1 MFDSGVGSFGISAQ
15 LSGTETDCALVGLM
29 AQLHSCEAMLVERK
43 LAVVAEF
50 FTRRSAEHVEG
61 GTWTSSAHE
70 LAESEVGAVLTMG
83 RAAAGKLIGL
93 GFALKTRLHRTR
105 AAMASGE
112 LDFYRVG
119 LIESATANVSDEL
132 IDEVERLLL
141 EQVLAPP
148 VDGGIGLT
156 GRRLTAAIDRI
167 VARVDPEGMRE
178 RRRRALAD
186 RFVGVSAAEDGMA
199 RILGSI
205 PAEQARAFD
214 GRLRELAMSVCRH
227 DSRTYEQ
234 RRADALGALVSGSTV
249 LVCDCDRRDCPQDR
263 CGMVIIRR
271 PLVHVVMHESTF
283 AGSDT
288 PGSDEAAHLDG
299 YGVIS
304 AEHARDIAKDADVRE
319 VRVPADAEPEPTPE
333 PASALVYRPGA
344 ALDAWLRVFA
354 GSCQWPHCD
363 VPAWNCDLDHNDPF
377 NHTNPASG
385 GKTVAS
391 NLSAF
396 CRNHHRLKHSGKWQL
411 DPNPDRSITLTSQT
425 GHCYRTRAA
434 GLLASQQEPPPPE
447 GGKPRRTRLENKAA
461 RIRSER
467 KHRRVKIQHR
477 TAQRAERKRRQTFPI
492 STPRK
497 RVPHKTVDYGNDP
510 PPF

>member
-15 LSGTETDCALVGLM
+15 LSGTETDCALVDLM
-29 AQLHSCEAMLVERK
+29 AELHSCEAMLVERK

-105 AAMASGE
+105 AAMARGE

-119 LIESATANVSDEL
+119 LIESATANVGDEL

-249 LVCDCDRRDCPQDR
+249 LVCDCDRGDCPQDR
-263 CGMVIIRR
+263 SGLVIMRR
-271 PLVHVVMHESTF
+271 PLVHVVVHDSALH
-283 AGSDT
+283 AGSDE
-288 PGSDEAAHLDG
+288 PAHLDG

-304 AEHARDIAKDADVRE
+304 AEHARDIAKDATIKE
-319 VRVPADAEPEPTPE
+319 VRVPADPEPTPE
-333 PASALVYRPGA
+333 PASASVYRPGA
-344 ALDAWLRVFA
+344 ALDAWLRVIA

-377 NHTNPASG
+377 NHADAAQG

-396 CRNHHRLKHSGKWQL
+396 CRNHHRLKHSGKRL
-411 DPNPDRSITLTSQT
+411 LAPNPDRSLTLTSQT

-434 GLLASQQEPPPPE
+434 GLLTGMQEPPPPE

-467 KHRRVKIQHR
+467 NHRHIKIQHR
-477 TAQRAERKRRQTFPI
+477 TAQL

-497 RVPHKTVDYGNDP
+497 HVPSKPVDYGNDP

>member
-1 MFDSGVGSFGISAQ
+1 MFDPGVGSFGISAQ
-15 LSGTETDCALVGLM
+15 LSGTETDCALVDLM

-105 AAMASGE
+105 AAMARGE

-141 EQVLAPP
+141 AQVLAPP

-263 CGMVIIRR
+263 SGMIIIRR

-288 PGSDEAAHLDG
+288 PGSDEPAHLDG

-304 AEHARDIAKDADVRE
+304 AEHARDIAKDATVRE
-319 VRVPADAEPEPTPE
+319 VRVPETPE
-333 PASALVYRPGA
+333 PDSASVYRPRA
-344 ALDAWLRVFA
+344 ALDTWLRVSA

-377 NHTNPASG
+377 NHTNPAKG

-425 GHCYRTRAA
+425 GRCYRTRAA
-434 GLLASQQEPPPPE
+434 GLLAGMQEPPPPE

-461 RIRSER
+461 HIRSER
-467 KHRRVKIQHR
+467 KHRRVKIQNR
-477 TAQRAERKRRQTFPI
+477 AAKNAERKRRQTFPI

-497 RVPHKTVDYGNDP
+497 HVPRKQVPHKPVDYGNDP

>member
-1 MFDSGVGSFGISAQ
+1 
-15 LSGTETDCALVGLM
+15 
-29 AQLHSCEAMLVERK
+29 
-43 LAVVAEF
+43 
-50 FTRRSAEHVEG
+50 
-61 GTWTSSAHE
+61 
-70 LAESEVGAVLTMG
+70 
-83 RAAAGKLIGL
+83 
-93 GFALKTRLHRTR
+93 
-105 AAMASGE
+105 
-112 LDFYRVG
+112 
-119 LIESATANVSDEL
+119 
-132 IDEVERLLL
+132 
-141 EQVLAPP
+141 
-148 VDGGIGLT
+148 
-156 GRRLTAAIDRI
+156 
-167 VARVDPEGMRE
+167 PEGMRE

-249 LVCDCDRRDCPQDR
+249 LVCDCERGDCPQDR
-263 CGMVIIRR
+263 SGLVIMRR
-271 PLVHVVMHESTF
+271 PLVHVVVHDSTL
-283 AGSDT
+283 S
-288 PGSDEAAHLDG
+288 PGSNEPAHLDG
-299 YGVIS
+299 FGVIS
-304 AEHARDIAKDADVRE
+304 AEHARNIAKDADVRE
-319 VRVPADAEPEPTPE
+319 VRVPADAEPEPEPEPTPE

-344 ALDAWLRVFA
+344 ALDTWLRIIS

-377 NHTNPASG
+377 NHTDPAQG

-411 DPNPDRSITLTSQT
+411 NPNPDRSITLTSQT
-425 GHCYRTRAA
+425 GHCYRTRDA
-434 GLLASQQEPPPPE
+434 GLLAGQQEPPPPE
-447 GGKPRRTRLENKAA
+447 GGTRRRTRLENKVAQ
-461 RIRSER
+461 IRSER

-477 TAQRAERKRRQTFPI
+477 AAQHAERKRRQTFPI

-497 RVPHKTVDYGNDP
+497 PMPRETIDYGNDP

>member
-1 MFDSGVGSFGISAQ
+1 MFDPGVGGFGISAQ
-15 LSGTETDCALVGLM
+15 LSGTETDCALIDLM
-29 AQLHSCEAMLVERK
+29 SDLHSCEAMLVERK
-43 LAVVAEF
+43 PAVVAEF
-50 FTRRSAEHVEG
+50 FTRHSAEYVEG
-61 GTWTSSAHE
+61 DTWTSSAHE

-93 GFALKTRLHRTR
+93 GFALKTRLHSTR
-105 AAMASGE
+105 AAMARGE
-112 LDFYRVG
+112 LDLYRVS
-119 LIESATANVSDEL
+119 LIESATANVGDEL
-132 IDEVERLLL
+132 INEVERLLL
-141 EQVLAPP
+141 EQVLALS
-148 VDGGIGLT
+148 VDSGTGLT

-234 RRADALGALVSGSTV
+234 RRADAVGALVSGSTV
-249 LVCDCDRRDCPQDR
+249 LVCDRGDCPQDR
-263 CGMVIIRR
+263 SGMVIVRR
-271 PLVHVVMHESTF
+271 PLVHVVMHDSALR
-283 AGSDT
+283 AGSSE
-288 PGSDEAAHLDG
+288 PAHLDG
-299 YGVIS
+299 HGVIS
-304 AEHARDIAKDADVRE
+304 AEHARDIAKDAGVRE
-319 VRVPADAEPEPTPE
+319 VRVPADAEPAPVPE
-333 PASALVYRPGA
+333 PVSATVYRPGA
-344 ALDAWLRVFA
+344 ALDTWLRISA
-354 GSCQWPHCD
+354 GSCQWLHCD
-363 VPAWNCDLDHNDPF
+363 VPAWNSDLDHTVPF
-377 NHTNPASG
+377 NHTNPTNG

-396 CRNHHRLKHSGKWQL
+396 CRNHHRLKHSGTWQL

-425 GHCYRTRAA
+425 GHCYRSRAA
-434 GLLASQQEPPPPE
+434 GLLAGRQEPLPPE
-447 GGKPRRTRLENKAA
+447 GGTRRRTRLENKAA

-467 KHRRVKIQHR
+467 KHRRIKIQHR
-477 TAQRAERKRRQTFPI
+477 TAQLFV
-492 STPRK
+492 PRK
-497 RVPHKTVDYGNDP
+497 HVPRKYVPHKPVDYGDDP

>member
-15 LSGTETDCALVGLM
+15 LSGTETDCALVDLM
-29 AQLHSCEAMLVERK
+29 AELHSCEAMLVERK

-70 LAESEVGAVLTMG
+70 LAESEVSAVLTMG

-105 AAMASGE
+105 AAMSRGE
-112 LDFYRVG
+112 LDFYRVS
-119 LIESATANVSDEL
+119 LIESATSNVGDEL

-148 VDGGIGLT
+148 VDGGTGLT

-214 GRLRELAMSVCRH
+214 GRLRELAMSVCRR

-249 LVCDCDRRDCPQDR
+249 LVCDCDRGDCPQDR
-263 CGMVIIRR
+263 SGLVIMRR
-271 PLVHVVMHESTF
+271 PLVHVVVHDSTL
-283 AGSDT
+283 S
-288 PGSDEAAHLDG
+288 PGSNEPAHLDG
-299 YGVIS
+299 FGVIS
-304 AEHARDIAKDADVRE
+304 AEHARDIVKDADVRE
-319 VRVPADAEPEPTPE
+319 VRVPESPD
-333 PASALVYRPGA
+333 PASATVYRPGA
-344 ALDAWLRVFA
+344 ALDAWLRVIA

-377 NHTNPASG
+377 NHADPAKG
-385 GKTVAS
+385 GKTLAS

-396 CRNHHRLKHSGKWQL
+396 CRNHHRLKHSGKWL
-411 DPNPDRSITLTSQT
+411 LAPNPDRSITLTSQT
-425 GHCYRTRAA
+425 GHCYRTRDA
-434 GLLASQQEPPPPE
+434 GLLAGMQEPPPQE

-461 RIRSER
+461 RIRGER
-467 KHRRVKIQHR
+467 KLRRVKIQHR
-477 TAQRAERKRRQTFPI
+477 TATHAERKRRQTFPI

>member
-1 MFDSGVGSFGISAQ
+1 MFDPGVGSFGISAQ
-15 LSGTETDCALVGLM
+15 LSGTETDCALIDLM
-29 AQLHSCEAMLVERK
+29 SDLHSCEAMLVERK

-105 AAMASGE
+105 AAMARGE
-112 LDFYRVG
+112 LDFYRVS
-119 LIESATANVSDEL
+119 LIESATANVGDEL

-148 VDGGIGLT
+148 VDGGTGLT

-249 LVCDCDRRDCPQDR
+249 LVCDCDRGDCPQDR
-263 CGMVIIRR
+263 SGLVIMRR

-288 PGSDEAAHLDG
+288 PGSDEPAHLDG

-319 VRVPADAEPEPTPE
+319 VRVPESPD
-333 PASALVYRPGA
+333 PASATVYRPGA
-344 ALDAWLRVFA
+344 ALDTWLRVFA

-377 NHTNPASG
+377 NHAEPAKG

-396 CRNHHRLKHSGKWQL
+396 CRNHHRLKHSGKWL
-411 DPNPDRSITLTSQT
+411 LAPNPDRSITLTSQT

-434 GLLASQQEPPPPE
+434 GLLAGMQEPTPPE
-447 GGKPRRTRLENKAA
+447 GGTRRRTRLENKAA
-461 RIRSER
+461 HIRSER

-477 TAQRAERKRRQTFPI
+477 TAQHAERKRRQTFPI
-492 STPRK
+492 STPRQHVPRK
-497 RVPHKTVDYGNDP
+497 RTPSKHIDYGNDP

>member
-15 LSGTETDCALVGLM
+15 LSGTETDCALVDLM
-29 AQLHSCEAMLVERK
+29 AELHSCEAMLVERK

-105 AAMASGE
+105 AAMARGE
-112 LDFYRVG
+112 LDFYRVS

-141 EQVLAPP
+141 EQVLAPL
-148 VDGGIGLT
+148 VDGGTGLT

-249 LVCDCDRRDCPQDR
+249 LVCDCDRGDCPQDR
-263 CGMVIIRR
+263 SGMVIVRR

-283 AGSDT
+283 AGSHT
-288 PGSDEAAHLDG
+288 PGSDEPAHLDG

-304 AEHARDIAKDADVRE
+304 AEHARDIAKDATIKE
-319 VRVPADAEPEPTPE
+319 VRVPADPEPTYE
-333 PASALVYRPGA
+333 PASASVYRPGA
-344 ALDAWLRVFA
+344 TLDRWLRVIA

-377 NHTNPASG
+377 NHADPASG

-396 CRNHHRLKHSGKWQL
+396 CRNHHRLKHSGKWL
-411 DPNPDRSITLTSQT
+411 LAPNPDRSITLTSQT

-434 GLLASQQEPPPPE
+434 GLLAGMQEPPPPE

-461 RIRSER
+461 RTRSER
-467 KHRRVKIQHR
+467 KLRRVKIQHR
-477 TAQRAERKRRQTFPI
+477 TAQHAERKRRQTFQI

-497 RVPHKTVDYGNDP
+497 RVPHKPVDYGDDP

>member
-1 MFDSGVGSFGISAQ
+1 MFDPGVGSFGISAQ
-15 LSGTETDCALVGLM
+15 LSGTETDCALIDLM
-29 AQLHSCEAMLVERK
+29 SELHSCEAMLVERK

-70 LAESEVGAVLTMG
+70 LAESEIGAVLTMG

-105 AAMASGE
+105 AAMARGE

-167 VARVDPEGMRE
+167 VARLDPEGLRE

-249 LVCDCDRRDCPQDR
+249 LVCDCDRGDCPQDR
-263 CGMVIIRR
+263 SGLVIMRR
-271 PLVHVVMHESTF
+271 PLVHVVINESALT
-283 AGSDT
+283 AGSNE
-288 PGSDEAAHLDG
+288 PAHLDG

-319 VRVPADAEPEPTPE
+319 VRVPETPV
-333 PASALVYRPGA
+333 PASATVYRPGA
-344 ALDAWLRVFA
+344 ALDTWLRVIA

-363 VPAWNCDLDHNDPF
+363 APAWNCDLDHNVPF
-377 NHTNPASG
+377 NHTDPTQG

-396 CRNHHRLKHSGKWQL
+396 CRNHHRLKHSGKWRL
-411 DPNPDRSITLTSQT
+411 APNLDRSITLTSQT

-434 GLLASQQEPPPPE
+434 GLLTGQQEPPPPE
-447 GGKPRRTRLENKAA
+447 GGTRRRTRLENKAA

-467 KHRRVKIQHR
+467 KHRLVKIQYRAAKH
-477 TAQRAERKRRQTFPI
+477 AERKRRQTFQI

-497 RVPHKTVDYGNDP
+497 RVPQKTVDYGSDP

>member
-1 MFDSGVGSFGISAQ
+1 
-15 LSGTETDCALVGLM
+15 M
-29 AQLHSCEAMLVERK
+29 AELHSHEAMLVERK

-105 AAMASGE
+105 AAMARGE

-119 LIESATANVSDEL
+119 LIESATANVGDEL

-249 LVCDCDRRDCPQDR
+249 LVCDCERTDCPQDR
-263 CGMVIIRR
+263 SGLVIMRR
-271 PLVHVVMHESTF
+271 PLVHVVVHDSTL
-283 AGSDT
+283 S
-288 PGSDEAAHLDG
+288 PGSNEPAHLDG
-299 YGVIS
+299 FGVIS
-304 AEHARDIAKDADVRE
+304 AEHARNIAKDADVRE
-319 VRVPADAEPEPTPE
+319 VRVPADTEPEPTPE
-333 PASALVYRPGA
+333 PASVYRPGA
-344 ALDAWLRVFA
+344 ALDAWLRIIS

-377 NHTNPASG
+377 NHTDPAQG
-385 GKTVAS
+385 GKTLAS

-411 DPNPDRSITLTSQT
+411 DPNLDRSITLTSQT

-434 GLLASQQEPPPPE
+434 GLLAGMQEPPPPE
-447 GGKPRRTRLENKAA
+447 GGTRRRTRLENKAA

-467 KHRRVKIQHR
+467 QHRRVKIQHR
-477 TAQRAERKRRQTFPI
+477 TAKHAERKRRQTFPI

-497 RVPHKTVDYGNDP
+497 RVPRETVDYGNDP

>member
-1 MFDSGVGSFGISAQ
+1 MFDPGVGSFGISAQ
-15 LSGTETDCALVGLM
+15 LSGTETDCALVDLM
-29 AQLHSCEAMLVERK
+29 AELHSCEAMLVERK

-50 FTRRSAEHVEG
+50 FTRRSAEHVDG

-105 AAMASGE
+105 AAMARGE

-119 LIESATANVSDEL
+119 LIESATANVGDEL

-148 VDGGIGLT
+148 VDGGTGLT

-249 LVCDCDRRDCPQDR
+249 LVCDCERGDCPQDR
-263 CGMVIIRR
+263 SGLVIMRR
-271 PLVHVVMHESTF
+271 PLVHVVVHDSALSPDRTNLHISTALASSVLSMPATSRKTQTFGKCESRQMLNLNRHLSRLRHRCTVPGQRSMRGC
-283 AGSDT
+283 GSARAAANGRT
-288 PGSDEAAHLDG
+288 AMSRPGTATSTTQFR
-299 YGVIS
+299 S
-304 AEHARDIAKDADVRE
+304 TT
-319 VRVPADAEPEPTPE
+319 PTP
-333 PASALVYRPGA
+333 
-344 ALDAWLRVFA
+344 
-354 GSCQWPHCD
+354 
-363 VPAWNCDLDHNDPF
+363 
-377 NHTNPASG
+377 
-385 GKTVAS
+385 
-391 NLSAF
+391 
-396 CRNHHRLKHSGKWQL
+396 
-411 DPNPDRSITLTSQT
+411 
-425 GHCYRTRAA
+425 
-434 GLLASQQEPPPPE
+434 
-447 GGKPRRTRLENKAA
+447 
-461 RIRSER
+461 
-467 KHRRVKIQHR
+467 RRVG
-477 TAQRAERKRRQTFPI
+477 RRSRRI
-492 STPRK
+492 
-497 RVPHKTVDYGNDP
+497 
-510 PPF
+510 

>member
-15 LSGTETDCALVGLM
+15 LSGTETDCALVDLM
-29 AQLHSCEAMLVERK
+29 AELHSCEAMLVERK

-50 FTRRSAEHVEG
+50 FTRRSAEHVDG

-105 AAMASGE
+105 AAMSRGE
-112 LDFYRVG
+112 LDFYRVS
-119 LIESATANVSDEL
+119 LIESATSNVGDEL

-148 VDGGIGLT
+148 VDGGTGLT

-214 GRLRELAMSVCRH
+214 GRLRELAMSVCRR

-249 LVCDCDRRDCPQDR
+249 LVCDCDRGDCPQDR
-263 CGMVIIRR
+263 SGLVIMRR
-271 PLVHVVMHESTF
+271 PLVHVVVHDSTL
-283 AGSDT
+283 S
-288 PGSDEAAHLDG
+288 PGSNEPAHLDG
-299 YGVIS
+299 FGVIS
-304 AEHARDIAKDADVRE
+304 AEHARDIVKDADVRE
-319 VRVPADAEPEPTPE
+319 VRVPESPD
-333 PASALVYRPGA
+333 PASATVYRPGA
-344 ALDAWLRVFA
+344 ALDAWLRVIA

-411 DPNPDRSITLTSQT
+411 DPNPDRSLTLTSQT

-461 RIRSER
+461 RIRGER
-467 KHRRVKIQHR
+467 KLRRVKIQHR
-477 TAQRAERKRRQTFPI
+477 TAQHAERKRRQTFPI

-497 RVPHKTVDYGNDP
+497 RVPHKPVDYGNDP

>member
-1 MFDSGVGSFGISAQ
+1 MFDPGVGIFGSSAQ
-15 LSGTETDCALVGLM
+15 LSGTETDCALVDLM
-29 AQLHSCEAMLVERK
+29 AELHACEAMLVERK

-50 FTRRSAEHVEG
+50 FTRRSGEHVEG
-61 GTWTSSAHE
+61 GAWTSSAHE

-105 AAMASGE
+105 AAMARGE
-112 LDFYRVG
+112 LDFYRVS
-119 LIESATANVSDEL
+119 LIESATANVGDEL

-148 VDGGIGLT
+148 VDGGTGLT

-167 VARVDPEGMRE
+167 VARVDPEGLRE

-234 RRADALGALVSGSTV
+234 RRADALGVLVSGSTV
-249 LVCDCDRRDCPQDR
+249 LVCDCGRDDCPQDR
-263 CGMVIIRR
+263 SGLIVVRR
-271 PLVHVVMHESTF
+271 PLVHVVMYETTL
-283 AGSDT
+283 DT
-288 PGSDEAAHLDG
+288 DSDEPAHLDG

-304 AEHARDIAKDADVRE
+304 AEHARDIAKDATVRE
-319 VRVPADAEPEPTPE
+319 VRVPADPIPADPVPV

-344 ALDAWLRVFA
+344 AFDTWLRVFA

-377 NHTNPASG
+377 NHTDPARG
-385 GKTVAS
+385 GRTVAS

-396 CRNHHRLKHSGKWQL
+396 CRNHHRLKHSGSWRI

-425 GHCYRTRAA
+425 GHRYRTRPA
-434 GLLASQQEPPPPE
+434 GLLAGRQEPPPPE
-447 GGKPRRTRLENKAA
+447 GGTRRRTRLENKAA
-461 RIRSER
+461 RIR
-467 KHRRVKIQHR
+467 
-477 TAQRAERKRRQTFPI
+477 AERKRRT
-492 STPRK
+492 TRRK
-497 RVPHKTVDYGNDP
+497 PKTRKPTPHKPVDYGADP

>member
-15 LSGTETDCALVGLM
+15 LSGTETDCALVDLM
-29 AQLHSCEAMLVERK
+29 AELHSCEAMLVERK

-105 AAMASGE
+105 AAMARGE

-119 LIESATANVSDEL
+119 LIESATANVGDEL

-148 VDGGIGLT
+148 VDGGTGLT

-214 GRLRELAMSVCRH
+214 GRLRELAMSVCRR

-249 LVCDCDRRDCPQDR
+249 LVCDCERGDCPQDR
-263 CGMVIIRR
+263 SGVVIIRR
-271 PLVHVVMHESTF
+271 PLVHVVIHDSALH
-283 AGSDT
+283 AGSDE
-288 PGSDEAAHLDG
+288 PAHLDG

-304 AEHARDIAKDADVRE
+304 AEHARDIAKDATVRE
-319 VRVPADAEPEPTPE
+319 VRVPETPV
-333 PASALVYRPGA
+333 PASASVYRPGA
-344 ALDAWLRVFA
+344 ALDAWLRVIA

-377 NHTNPASG
+377 NHADPAQS
-385 GKTVAS
+385 GKTLAS

-434 GLLASQQEPPPPE
+434 GLLAGMQEPPPPE

-467 KHRRVKIQHR
+467 KHRHIKIQHR
-477 TAQRAERKRRQTFPI
+477 TAQL

-497 RVPHKTVDYGNDP
+497 HVHRKHVPSKPVDYGNDP